1 VRNLYEVLKEKE
13 DAVERVRRE
22 IAVLRAVTP
31 LLADE
36 SDVKSN
42 IPASAV
48 ACRKV
53 GAEPVSQLRDALRTV
68 APLLADDFEEHIVR
82 LRARL
87 IEAAEHD
94 PKLCGSET
102 VLRHLRHI
110 AASWLGANPMW
121 KPKKSE
127 GPKS

>member
-1 VRNLYEVLKEKE
+1 MRNVYEVLKEKE

-22 IAVLRAVTP
+22 VAALRSVTP

-42 IPASAV
+42 IPGSV

-53 GAEPVSQLRDALRTV
+53 GTEPVSQLRDALRTV
-68 APLLADDFEEHIVR
+68 APLLADEFEEHIVK

-94 PKLCGSET
+94 PNLCGSET
-102 VLRHLRHI
+102 VSRHLRHI

-121 KPKKSE
+121 KPKKTD
-127 GPKS
+127 GPKG